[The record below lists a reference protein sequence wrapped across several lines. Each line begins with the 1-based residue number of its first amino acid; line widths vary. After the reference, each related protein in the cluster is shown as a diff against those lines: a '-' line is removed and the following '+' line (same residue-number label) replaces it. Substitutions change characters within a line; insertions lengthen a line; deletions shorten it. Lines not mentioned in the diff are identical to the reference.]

1 MTKRNGWL
9 LALAAAALVPAF
21 SAKSPAQA
29 EKVAEVEGITEY
41 RLDNGL
47 HVLLFPDKSRPKV
60 TVNITYFV
68 GSRHEGYG
76 EAGMAHLLEHMVF
89 KGTPTHPNIPGA
101 MKERGA
107 NFNGTTWVD
116 RTNYYEVL
124 SATDENL
131 EFALKLEADRMINS
145 PIRPEDLASEFSV
158 VRNEFESG
166 ENDPA
171 SILSQR
177 MTAVAYEWHNYGKS
191 TIGNRADIERVPVDS
206 LRAFY
211 KKYYQP
217 DNALLIVAGNFDEA
231 KALSLIEQYFGAIPK
246 PDRELPKTYTEEP
259 AQDGERSV
267 TLRRVGDVGLVG
279 LMYHVPAASHP
290 EFPAIQVLTD
300 VLTDAPSGRLYKA
313 LVETNKAADV
323 GAFAAPFHDPGLIEI
338 TAEVNTKEKG
348 PLETALEAMLATVE
362 QVAEQGVTQEEVDR
376 SRTQILN
383 GRVRAAADPNSLAI
397 SLSNWAAQGD
407 WRLYFLFR
415 DRLEQVTPDQ
425 VKEVAAKYL
434 TASNRTVGYF
444 IPSEKPERTEIP
456 PTPDVASLVE
466 GYKGRDASTGGELL
480 STDPLVIEERVQR
493 PDPIAGIKIALLPK
507 ETRGE
512 LVNLNL
518 RLDYGDESNLKGL
531 TEAAGF
537 LSAMMQRGT
546 RNLSRQELQD
556 ALDEN
561 FVQLGGGGPGGM
573 MGGAAGVGSLSFSL
587 QTKRENLP
595 AALDLLRQI
604 LREPSFPANEFDTL
618 KAQRLTMLGQMRS
631 EPAMQAM
638 NRLMQLASP
647 YPADDVRY
655 VPGVDERVERVEG
668 VTLDQVKKVY
678 DEYLGAGHGELA
690 IVGDFEPSEVLPL
703 LKPLFEGWEAKQA
716 YARIERPVPPGLEG
730 VRETILTPD
739 KANAVYFGALLLP
752 MDDADPD
759 YAAIALG
766 NHVLGGGAISSRIAD
781 RLRQKEGLSYG
792 AGTSFN
798 AQTLDERAQLTINAI
813 YNPTNLEKVVA
824 GVDEEFARFLTD
836 GITSDELEKARA
848 GYLEQRRVARSSDG
862 GLAGSLVNQL
872 YTGRTFAYDAQLEG
886 QIEELTPEGVN
897 AVVRERL
904 DPKKLMVIT
913 AGDFPVD
920 GPK

>member
-1 MTKRNGWL
+1 MRFLSAATLIL
-9 LALAAAALVPAF
+9 LCGA
-21 SAKSPAQA
+21 SASAQA
-29 EKVAEVEGITEY
+29 TKVAEVEGITEY
-41 RLDNGL
+41 QLDNGL
-47 HVLLFPDKSRPKV
+47 RVLLFPDPSRPKV

-89 KGTPTHPNIPGA
+89 KGTPTHPSIPGA

-116 RTNYYEVL
+116 RTNYYESL
-124 SATDENL
+124 SASDDNL

-145 PIRPEDLASEFSV
+145 PIRAEDLASEFSV

-166 ENDPA
+166 ENDPG
-171 SILSQR
+171 SVLSQR

-191 TIGNRADIERVPVDS
+191 TIGNRADIERVPVDN

-217 DNALLIVAGNFDEA
+217 DNALLIVAGKFDEA
-231 KALSLIEQYFGAIPK
+231 KALALIERYFGAIPK

-290 EFPAIQVLTD
+290 EFPAIQILTD

-323 GAFAAPFHDPGLIEI
+323 GAFAAPFRDPGLIEI
-338 TAEVNTKEKG
+338 NAEVNTKERG
-348 PLETALEAMLATVE
+348 PLEAVLDTMIATVGE
-362 QVAEQGVTQEEVDR
+362 VAEKGVTQEEVDR

-383 GRVRAAADPNSLAI
+383 SRIRAAADPNSLAI

-415 DRLEQVTPDQ
+415 DRLEQVTPDH

-434 TASNRTVGYF
+434 TESNRTVGFF
-444 IPSEKPERTEIP
+444 IPSDKPQRTEIP
-456 PTPDVASLVE
+456 ATPDVAKLVE
-466 GYKGRDASTGGELL
+466 GYKGRDASSGGELL

-493 PDPIAGIKIALLPK
+493 PDPIGGVKIALLPK
-507 ETRGE
+507 ETRGG
-512 LVNLNL
+512 LVNLSL
-518 RLDYGDESNLKGL
+518 RLDYGDETNLKGL

-537 LSAMMQRGT
+537 LSPMMQRGT
-546 RNLSRQELQD
+546 KNLDRQQLQD
-556 ALDEN
+556 ALDKN
-561 FVQLGGGGPGGM
+561 FTQISGGGPGGPM
-573 MGGAAGVGSLSFSL
+573 GAGGGAGSLSFTL

-595 AALDLLRQI
+595 AAIDLLHQI
-604 LREPSFPANEFDTL
+604 LREPSFPEKEFDTL
-618 KAQRLTMLGQMRS
+618 KAQRIAAISQMRS
-631 EPAMQAM
+631 EPTVLAM
-638 NRLMQLASP
+638 NRLMQLTSP

-655 VPGVDERVERVEG
+655 VPTIDERAERLEA
-668 VTLDQVKKVY
+668 VTLDQVKKLHA
-678 DEYLGAGHGELA
+678 DYLGAGHGELA
-690 IVGDFEPSEVLPL
+690 IVGDFEPSEVLSL
-703 LKPLFEGWEAKQA
+703 LRPVFDGWESKQR
-716 YARIERPVPPGLEG
+716 YARIERPVPDGLEG

-739 KANAVYFGALLLP
+739 KANAIYFAALLIP
-752 MDDADPD
+752 MADEDPD

-798 AQTLDERAQLTINAI
+798 AQPLDERAQLTINAI
-813 YNPTNLEKVVA
+813 YNPTNVDKVVQ
-824 GVDEEFARFLTD
+824 GVDEEFARFLQD

-848 GYLEQRRVARSSDG
+848 GYLEQRRVARSNDG
-862 GLAGSLVNQL
+862 GLASSLTSQL
-872 YTGRTFAYDAQLEG
+872 FNGRTFAYDAELEER
-886 QIEELTPEGVN
+886 IEELTPEAVN
-897 AVVRERL
+897 SVVRERL

-913 AGDFPVD
+913 AGDFPAE
-920 GPK
+920 KK